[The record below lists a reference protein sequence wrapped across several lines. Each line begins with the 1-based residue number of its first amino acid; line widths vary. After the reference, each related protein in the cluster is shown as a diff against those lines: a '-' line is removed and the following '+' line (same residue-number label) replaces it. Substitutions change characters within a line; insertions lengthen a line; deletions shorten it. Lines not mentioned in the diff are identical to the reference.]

1 MADGFGNR
9 PRILRGAFV
18 EYGLAVPPAMVVFQL
33 NPVELARHRALRVS
47 VPHGLVPGDGEDRL
61 RRYHRS
67 EGDLAKVRDAQTVTV
82 AEETITLSVRLDAT
96 DALDEGDGM
105 AQEFGV
111 LPRLS
116 TLELMVAPRGESLIA
131 STIADALADRT
142 GYRFTPAANPPLV
155 LFVWGRKRVLPVNI
169 TGMDITE
176 TLFDTTLTPV
186 RATVTVQMTAIEGPS
201 LPARYTQLLAESI
214 SALNLANIADA
225 AHVVVPG

>member
-18 EYGLAVPPAMVVFQL
+18 EYGLAVPPTMVVFQF
-33 NPVELARHRALRVS
+33 NPVELARSRMLMVS

-61 RRYHRS
+61 RRYHQS
-67 EGDLAKVRDAQTVTV
+67 ESDLGKVRDAQTVTV
-82 AEETITLSVRLDAT
+82 AEETISLSVRLDAT

-105 AQEFGV
+105 AQAFGV
-111 LPRLS
+111 LPQLA
-116 TLELMVAPRGESLIA
+116 TLELMVAPRAESLIA
-131 STIADALADRT
+131 STVADALADRT
-142 GYRFTPAANPPLV
+142 SYRFTPAANPPLI

-169 TGMDITE
+169 TGLDITE
-176 TLFDTTLTPV
+176 TLFDTSLTPL
-186 RATVTVQMTAIEGPS
+186 RATVAVEMTAIEGPS
-201 LPARYTQLLAESI
+201 LPARYTQAITESM